1 MGYRP
6 WGCKVVGHEQQL
18 DNNNKLNPIYWE
30 LKGSREQDI
39 RYYRGKVRE
48 MNLHVFR
55 HFKVFPGGSEGKEP
69 ACQSRRCKRLGL
81 IPR

>member
-6 WGCKVVGHEQQL
+6 WDCKGSDTTKQP

-30 LKGSREQDI
+30 LMGFREQDI

-48 MNLHVFR
+48 MHLHVFR

-69 ACQSRRCKRLGL
+69 ACQSRRHKRLGFD
-81 IPR
+81 P